1 MPDGIDPRWQQSQP
15 SHHGEADMAPPDAS
29 WTPPADVAALV
40 AAHRGPVIPPPSL
53 GRGRWWIV
61 IVAVVVIGACVI
73 AAVVFGAELFRG
85 MTSHASKPQNPS
97 SSPAQ
102 ITSTTSAPTSTSS
115 SAAPNGETLSPHSN
129 GIVYVVTKSGKTQC
143 QVSEQSVICEAAF
156 TQSPEINGKRAN
168 EVKVAAAGGDPQ
180 WSSANAAKQDNFTM
194 DYKTYQAQGWTIA
207 ATVDGTRFTNQKS
220 NHGMFVSID
229 SVQGF

>member
-15 SHHGEADMAPPDAS
+15 SYHDEAGMAQPDPG

-40 AAHRGPVIPPPSL
+40 AAHQGPVIPPPSL
-53 GRGRWWIV
+53 GHGRWWLAV
-61 IVAVVVIGACVI
+61 VAVVVIGVLVI
-73 AAVVFGAELFRG
+73 AAIIFGADLFRG
-85 MTSHASKPQNPS
+85 MTSHASKPQQPPG
-97 SSPAQ
+97 SPVQ
-102 ITSTTSAPTSTSS
+102 TTSQTIAAPSTSS
-115 SAAPNGETLSPHSN
+115 SAALSPETLSPHSN

-143 QVSEQSVICEAAF
+143 QVSEESVICEAAF
-156 TQSPEINGKRAN
+156 TKSPEINGKRAN
-168 EVKVAAAGGDPQ
+168 EVKVVAAGGDPQ
-180 WSSANAAKQDNFTM
+180 WSSVNAAKQDNVTM

-220 NHGMFVSID
+220 KHGVFVSID